1 MTCRS
6 NEHINKADLQEFVDM
21 LDRNTEEYKS
31 DSELEKAIVAHRKS
45 ITEMMKDLFNLD
57 KKED

>member
-6 NEHINKADLQEFVDM
+6 NEYINKADLQEFVDM
-21 LDRNTEEYKS
+21 IDRNTESYG
-31 DSELEKAIVAHRKS
+31 DSELEKEIVAHRKS